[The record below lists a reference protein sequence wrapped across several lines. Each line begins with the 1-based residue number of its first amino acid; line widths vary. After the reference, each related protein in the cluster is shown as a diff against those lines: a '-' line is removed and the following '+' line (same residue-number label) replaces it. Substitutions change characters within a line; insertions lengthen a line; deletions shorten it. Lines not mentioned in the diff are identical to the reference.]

1 MSDQTKITITVSR
14 ATLELCLRALGE
26 LPIKVGVQAFNE
38 LLVAMQ
44 SPPAAHSIEGEQRK
58 PEGDAGSGFA

>member
-1 MSDQTKITITVSR
+1 MSDQTKVTITVSR

-26 LPIKVGVQAFNE
+26 LPIKVGVHAFNE

-44 SPPAAHSIEGEQRK
+44 TLPPPREIAQG
-58 PEGDAGSGFA
+58 

>member
-1 MSDQTKITITVSR
+1 MTDQKVTITVSR
-14 ATLELCLRALGE
+14 TTLELCLRALGE

-44 SPPAAHSIEGEQRK
+44 GLPPPPQITRA
-58 PEGDAGSGFA
+58 